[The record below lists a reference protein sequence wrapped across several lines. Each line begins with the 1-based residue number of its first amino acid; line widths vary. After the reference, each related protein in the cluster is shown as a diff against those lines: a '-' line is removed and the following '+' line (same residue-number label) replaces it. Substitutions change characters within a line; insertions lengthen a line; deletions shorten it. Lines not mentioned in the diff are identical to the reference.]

1 MASTVILEEKPKAI
15 IMNSRV
21 VVWDV
26 RQASKLYREGFYGKF
41 LGVDKPKTLDV
52 ERPLE
57 LSLIEA
63 LYLTEKG
70 RIKVVDVDGKELNAD
85 EIKERG
91 MRSEENFLDHYRVYK
106 DLRERGY
113 VVRPGLKFGATFA
126 VYRYGPGIDH
136 APFLV
141 HVVPPSVKLSP
152 IDVVRAGRLSHSVR
166 KRFILATTNPAT
178 KELNYYM
185 FSWFKA

>member
-1 MASTVILEEKPKAI
+1 MEEKPVAVLVGSRAI
-15 IMNSRV
+15 
-21 VVWDV
+21 VWDV
-26 RQASKLYREGFYGKF
+26 KEASRLYREGFYGKF
-41 LGVDKPKTLDV
+41 VGVDKPKTPDV

-63 LYLTEKG
+63 VYLAEKN
-70 RIKVVDVDGKELNAD
+70 RLRVVDEAGREVGVDELRRIA
-85 EIKERG
+85 EERYA
-91 MRSEENFLDHYRVYK
+91 NFHDHYRVYK

-141 HVVPPSVKLSP
+141 HVVPPNARMDP
-152 IDVVRAGRLSHSVR
+152 IEVVRAGRLSHSVR
-166 KRFILATTNPAT
+166 KRFILATVNPQT
-178 KELNYYM
+178 RELNYYM
-185 FSWFKA
+185 FTWWKP

>member
-1 MASTVILEEKPKAI
+1 MEERPEAVLAGG
-15 IMNSRV
+15 RV

-26 RQASKLYREGFYGKF
+26 RQAAKLYKEGFYGKF
-41 LGVDKPKTLDV
+41 VGVSKPKTFDV

-63 LYLTEKG
+63 LYLLEKG
-70 RIKVVDVDGKELNAD
+70 RLRLLDAEGRELSP
-85 EIKERG
+85 EEVRELG
-91 MRSEENFLDHYRVYK
+91 ERSEEVFLDRYRVYK

-126 VYRYGPGIDH
+126 VYKYGPGIDH

-141 HVVPPSVKLSP
+141 LVVPSSVKLSA

-166 KRFILATTNPAT
+166 KKFILATTNPT
-178 KELNYYM
+178 TRGLNYYM
-185 FSWFKA
+185 FTWFKA

>member
-1 MASTVILEEKPKAI
+1 MESKPKAVVL
-15 IMNSRV
+15 NGRV
-21 VVWDV
+21 IVWDV
-26 RQASKLYREGFYGKF
+26 KEASRLYKEGFYGKF
-41 LGVDKPKTLDV
+41 LGIDKPRDVDV

-63 LYLTEKG
+63 LYLAEKA
-70 RIKVVDVDGKELNAD
+70 RIVVVDANDNPLSVD
-85 EIKERG
+85 EIKWLGTRY
-91 MRSEENFLDHYRVYK
+91 EEGFLDRYRVYK

-126 VYRYGPGIDH
+126 VYKYGPGIDH

-141 HVVPPSVKLSP
+141 HVVPPDAKMSP
-152 IDVVRAGRLSHSVR
+152 MDVVRAGRLSHSV
-166 KRFILATTNPAT
+166 KKKFILATTNPTT

-185 FSWFKA
+185 FTWFKA

>member
-1 MASTVILEEKPKAI
+1 LVNLMSLEGKPKAVV
-15 IMNSRV
+15 MGSRV
-21 VVWDV
+21 VVWDIK
-26 RQASKLYREGFYGKF
+26 QASRLYKEGFYGKF
-41 LGVDKPKTLDV
+41 LEVDKPKTLDV

-63 LYLTEKG
+63 LYLAEKD
-70 RIKVVDVDGKELNAD
+70 RIKVVDVNGRELSVS
-85 EIKERG
+85 EIKELG
-91 MRSEENFLDHYRVYK
+91 VRSEENFLDHYRVYR